1 MMQRTDKPCEIWAV
15 AGGKGGTGK
24 SFITSSIAT
33 QLALRGHRL
42 ILIDADYGG
51 ANLHSFFGIS
61 RPKYSLSDFFEE
73 KIPLSQIIVHSGIS
87 NMGLVTGALGSLD
100 SESITYTQKQKLF
113 RQIRGLEADYI
124 LIDLGAGSHIN
135 TLDTFL
141 LADKMIVVTVPEI
154 TAIENLYQFIKSV
167 YFRKLKF
174 FLGSVGLKE
183 MVQDIWKNRS
193 AYGIRSFANLL
204 DHVKKSSPDA
214 HAAFEQEIATFA
226 VYIILNQ
233 VKKSSDILVG
243 DNLKSVCL
251 KLLGLPAVYAGYAD
265 YDEEVQK
272 CINRKEPFM
281 IHCRLSPVLK
291 EIEDITEN
299 IRSEKKT
306 GFSARNYEYGRN

>member
-1 MMQRTDKPCEIWAV
+1 MQHTDKPCEVWAV

-33 QLALRGHRL
+33 QLALRGHRV
-42 ILIDADYGG
+42 ILIDADFGG

-100 SESITYTQKQKLF
+100 SESISYTQKQKLF
-113 RQIRGLEADYI
+113 RQIRGLDADYI

-174 FLGSVGLKE
+174 FMGSYGLKD
-183 MVQDIWKNRS
+183 MLQDAWKNKT
-193 AYGIRSFANLL
+193 AYGIRNLANLL
-204 DHVKKSSPDA
+204 DHVKKCSPDI
-214 HAAFEQEIATFA
+214 HAAFEKEMSTFA
-226 VYIILNQ
+226 MHIILNQ
-233 VKKSSDILVG
+233 VKKSTDILVG

-251 KLLGLPAVYAGYAD
+251 KLLGLTAVYAGYAD
-265 YDEEVQK
+265 YDDEVQK
-272 CINRKEPFM
+272 YINRKEAFM
-281 IHCRLSPVLK
+281 IHCRLSPVIK
-291 EIEDITEN
+291 EIEEITEN

-306 GFSARNYEYGRN
+306 GFSARSYEYGRN